1 MTIALGPSESK
12 LPKRPRTP
20 ESSTS
25 SAKRPRWLSGVVV
38 LLAMV
43 VAQVLLADRK
53 IFPPSWN
60 VGVAKPVNKLQSW
73 VTRNRSTNPFIR
85 NVLRPVG
92 NIIMWAYETILSGLL
107 ALPWFLLPL
116 AVFLIILRSGRWGM
130 AVFASAGLLYTE
142 LSGLHEAT
150 MQTTALSFLCVLLC
164 VAIGGPLGV
173 WAGLHPR
180 VDQVIRPITDVMQS
194 LPTTIYLVP
203 AVLFF
208 GIRQVPAVIA
218 TVLFAVAP
226 LIRIAALGIREVPSA
241 SVEAGTMFGSTGW
254 QSLRKI
260 RLPQAAPVLVT
271 GVNQTIMAA
280 LSMAVIGA
288 FVGAGGLGTEILQT
302 LRLRSPGRGLL
313 VGFAIVAIAISFD
326 RLLRSLVL
334 RPKWSGASGWKF
346 WSALLGVL
354 IFSYVASRIGG
365 YKTVPWTFDRKVAK
379 PIDEFVKTIR
389 NNYGDQ
395 LQTVNDFVVR
405 DIVIRLRNLLDGTLA
420 WPVLIAGAT
429 ALAYW
434 LRGIRLALF
443 SVLGLTLIGLMGM
456 WSPSIETLSQLLV
469 AVVLSILIAV
479 PLGIFVGTRPRLESA
494 LNPFFELL
502 QTLPSFIYAIP
513 FVMIFA
519 VGYLPG
525 ILSTVLY
532 SVPAGVRLVAMAIK
546 GVDPQTIE
554 ASKTFG
560 ATSRQRLLGVRIPM
574 AFTGIML
581 GINQV
586 VMMAMS
592 MVIITGYIGSQGLGY
607 GAVAALTKPD
617 VGLGMEAGLS
627 LVIMGILLDRMT
639 EGFGNRFSPTRRQ

>member
-1 MTIALGPSESK
+1 VAVALGSDRTSRRLPGWSRPVGIVGILIVLQILFWGNSEFPSK
-12 LPKRPRTP
+12 
-20 ESSTS
+20 
-25 SAKRPRWLSGVVV
+25 
-38 LLAMV
+38 
-43 VAQVLLADRK
+43 
-53 IFPPSWN
+53 WN
-60 VGVAKPVNKLQSW
+60 IGIAKPFNKLQSW
-73 VTRNRSTNPFIR
+73 VTRNRATNPFIR
-85 NVLRPVG
+85 NVLRPIGDAVL
-92 NIIMWAYETILSGLL
+92 WAYETLLSGLL
-107 ALPWFLLPL
+107 AIPWFVIPL

-130 AVFASAGLLYTE
+130 ALFAASGLLYTE
-142 LSGLHEAT
+142 FSGLHEAT
-150 MQTTALSFLCVLLC
+150 MQTMALSFLCVVLC
-164 VAIGGPLGV
+164 IAIGGPLGV
-173 WAGLHPR
+173 WAGLHPG
-180 VDQVIRPITDVMQS
+180 VDRIIRPVTDVMQS

-260 RLPQAAPVLVT
+260 RLPQAMPALIT

-313 VGFAIVAIAISFD
+313 VGFAIVAIAIAFD
-326 RLLRSLVL
+326 RMLRSLVL
-334 RPKWSGASGWKF
+334 PNRLPGLPGKKF
-346 WSALLGVL
+346 WIALISVL
-354 IFSYVASRIGG
+354 IIAFFVGRFGG
-365 YKTVPWTFDRKVAK
+365 FKTVPWTFDRKVAK
-379 PIDEFVKTIR
+379 PIDQFLKWIR
-389 NNYGDQ
+389 NTYGDP
-395 LQTVNDFVVR
+395 LQTFNDFVVR
-405 DIVIRLRNLLDGTLA
+405 DIVIRVRDFLGGTLV
-420 WPVLIAGAT
+420 WSVLIGVAA

-434 LRGIRLALF
+434 LRGIWLANF
-443 SVLGLTLIGLMGM
+443 ALIGLSLIGFMGM
-456 WSPSIETLSQLLV
+456 WSSAIETLSQLMV
-469 AVVLSILIAV
+469 AVIASIVIAV

-502 QTLPSFIYAIP
+502 QTLPSFVYAIP

-525 ILSTVLY
+525 ILSTILY
-532 SVPAGVRLVAMAIK
+532 AVPAGVRLVAMAIR
-546 GVDPQTIE
+546 GVDAQTIE

-560 ATSRQRLLGVRIPM
+560 ATNRQRLFGVRIPM
-574 AFTGIML
+574 ALTGIML

-627 LVIMGILLDRMT
+627 LVVMGILLDRMT
-639 EGFGNRFSPTRRQ
+639 EGLGQRFSPTARR